1 MKEVIY
7 IMSEYFAPYQN
18 IGSIKFTKIA
28 KFLSQKK
35 DTDVY
40 VFTRKWKN
48 FNDELLI
55 NDLTIINENGGKVF
69 FIDEGLYF
77 SNNNKILN
85 KIINLISRF
94 KSKLQGYKY
103 YYDLNQKASRIF
115 VKKGL
120 SIIKS
125 HNLPLPSLILSTFDD
140 WGGHYLAYEVKRIA
154 SQAKWIAD
162 FRDPVGAFVTEEKYR
177 KLCDDYSMMVSKYA
191 DFITVVSEGL
201 IRDLKVLPSTR
212 IEVCTNGFDYDD
224 CNYAKKTFHHN
235 DSDKLSITYA
245 GSFYNR
251 SISPFLSVLKE
262 LIKEKKIDI
271 DKIEFNYLGSYSGKM
286 YEEVEKA
293 GLLQCYSYKG
303 FVSRLEAFRY
313 QLYSDVLLAAVWNTH
328 DYQGVI
334 SGKFI
339 QYLQFE
345 KPIIGIVVGD
355 EPNSELKKLINKLRI
370 GYCYEQANHNNDYFL
385 LKEYILNLYER
396 KMSGLPLIEDFNVEE
411 LNKFDLKNITEKYQN
426 IYKELRN

>member
-224 CNYAKKTFHHN
+224 CNYAKKTFLHN

-251 SISPFLSVLKE
+251 SISPFLSALKE

-271 DKIEFNYLGSYSGKM
+271 DKIEFNYLGSYRGKM
-286 YEEVEKA
+286 YEEVNNA

-355 EPNSELKKLINKLRI
+355 EPNSELKKLINKIRI